1 MVGLKGSIVWL
12 LLIFTTYN
20 FTVLGQRTI
29 TLTNPSFEDLPR
41 HSRPP
46 VAWIDCG
53 FIGET
58 PPDIQPNA
66 TFKVTRQAKDG
77 DTYLGMVVR
86 ENDTWE
92 AVSQRMSE
100 PMKKGNCYEFSIYL
114 AKSEMYVSLSREEED
129 KRINYITPATLRI
142 YGGYEYCDKDFLLG
156 ETEEI
161 ANTSWIRYDFKFEPV
176 GDYTHIIL
184 EAFYK
189 TPTLFPY
196 NGNILVD
203 HASPIVPIPCQP
215 NTQIVQI
222 PEEENQPP
230 LEEEK
235 AVEKE
240 IATPATEPE
249 KFKEGRASQTKT
261 NAQTNNPKELEQEK
275 YTITSANL
283 SKVKASELSEG
294 QTIKLDNL
302 YFEMDKSILTNNSE
316 NTLLELFEFLN
327 NNQQVII
334 EVGGHTNGLCSA
346 EYCDELSRERAKA
359 VASSLV
365 KMGLPGYRILYKGY
379 GKRMPIA
386 TNETVAGRTLNQRVE
401 IKIISLGE

>member
-1 MVGLKGSIVWL
+1 MIGLKESVVGL
-12 LLIFTTYN
+12 LLIVTTIN
-20 FTVLGQRTI
+20 FTALGQRTI
-29 TLTNPSFEDLPR
+29 TLSNPSFEDLPR

-46 VAWIDCG
+46 LAWTDCG
-53 FIGET
+53 FMGET

-77 DTYLGMVVR
+77 ETYLGMVVR

-92 AVSQRMSE
+92 AVGQRLSE

-156 ETEEI
+156 ETAEI
-161 ANTSWIRYDFKFEPV
+161 ANTTWIRYDFKFEPS
-176 GDYTHIIL
+176 GDFTHIVL

-215 NTQIVQI
+215 NIQIADI
-222 PEEENQPP
+222 PEEENQQQTEA
-230 LEEEK
+230 EEEIADIEL
-235 AVEKE
+235 AVTEKE
-240 IATPATEPE
+240 EI
-249 KFKEGRASQTKT
+249 KEVALPQTQQRAKI
-261 NAQTNNPKELEQEK
+261 NNPKPAEQEK
-275 YTITSANL
+275 SVITSANL

-302 YFEMDKSILTNNSE
+302 YFEMDKSILTANSE
-316 NTLLELFEFLN
+316 NTLSELFEFLN
-327 NNQQVII
+327 NNQKVII

-386 TNETVAGRTLNQRVE
+386 SNETVEGRTLNQRVE

>member
-1 MVGLKGSIVWL
+1 MIGLRESIVWL
-12 LLIFTTYN
+12 LLICTPFN
-20 FTVLGQRTI
+20 FVLLGQGTI
-29 TLTNPSFEDLPR
+29 TLSNPSFEDLPR

-46 VAWIDCG
+46 HAWTDCG
-53 FIGET
+53 FMGET

-66 TFKVTRQAKDG
+66 TFKVTRQAKEG
-77 DTYLGMVVR
+77 ETYLGMVVR

-92 AVSQRMSE
+92 AVGQRLSE

-156 ETEEI
+156 ETAEI
-161 ANTSWIRYDFKFEPV
+161 ANTAWIRYDFKFEPS
-176 GDYTHIIL
+176 GDYSHIIL

-215 NTQIVQI
+215 NIQIAEI
-222 PEEENQPP
+222 PEEESQQQ
-230 LEEEK
+230 LETEDEIE
-235 AVEKE
+235 EKE
-240 IATPATEPE
+240 IWVTEPKEIKEVVLPKPTNTE
-249 KFKEGRASQTKT
+249 KISNLQ
-261 NAQTNNPKELEQEK
+261 PVELEK
-275 YTITSANL
+275 PKITSANL

-302 YFEMDKSILTNNSE
+302 YFQMDKSILTDNSE
-316 NTLLELFEFLN
+316 NALLELFEFLN
-327 NNQQVII
+327 NNQKVII
-334 EVGGHTNGLCSA
+334 EVGGHTNGLCST

-386 TNETVAGRTLNQRVE
+386 SNETVEGRTLNQRVE

>member
-1 MVGLKGSIVWL
+1 MIGLKKSKVWIL
-12 LLIFTTYN
+12 LVLLTYN
-20 FTVLGQRTI
+20 STLWGQNTV
-29 TLTNPSFEDLPR
+29 TLSNPSFEDLPR

-46 VAWIDCG
+46 VAWTDCG
-53 FIGET
+53 FMGET

-92 AVSQRMSE
+92 AVGQRLSE

-114 AKSEMYVSLSREEED
+114 AKSEMYVSLSREEEN
-129 KRINYITPATLRI
+129 KRVNYITPAKLRI
-142 YGGYEYCDKDFLLG
+142 YGGYEYCDKDYLLG
-156 ETEEI
+156 ETQEI
-161 ANTSWIRYDFKFEPV
+161 ANSTWIRYDFKFEPL

-203 HASPIVPIPCQP
+203 HASPIVPVPCQP
-215 NTQIVQI
+215 NTQIVEA
-222 PEEENQPP
+222 PEEEIPQQIKEDETAETVITE

-235 AVEKE
+235 NVV
-240 IATPATEPE
+240 P
-249 KFKEGRASQTKT
+249 SQPKT
-261 NAQTNNPKELEQEK
+261 NPTNITSKEKVAQEK
-275 YTITSANL
+275 TTISSANL
-283 SKVKASELSEG
+283 SKVKASQLSEG

-302 YFEMDKSILTNNSE
+302 YFEMDKSILTDNSE

-327 NNQQVII
+327 NNQKVII

-386 TNETVAGRTLNQRVE
+386 TNETVEGRTLNQRVE

>member
-1 MVGLKGSIVWL
+1 MIGLKKSKVWIL
-12 LLIFTTYN
+12 LVLLTYN
-20 FTVLGQRTI
+20 STLWGQNTV
-29 TLTNPSFEDLPR
+29 TLSNPSFEDLPR

-46 VAWIDCG
+46 VAWTDCG
-53 FIGET
+53 FMGET

-92 AVSQRMSE
+92 AVGQRLSE

-114 AKSEMYVSLSREEED
+114 AKSEMYVSLSREEEN
-129 KRINYITPATLRI
+129 KRVNYITPAKLRI
-142 YGGYEYCDKDFLLG
+142 YGGYEYCDKDYLLG
-156 ETEEI
+156 ETQEI
-161 ANTSWIRYDFKFEPV
+161 ANSTWIRYDFKFEPL

-203 HASPIVPIPCQP
+203 HASPIVPVPCQP
-215 NTQIVQI
+215 NTQIVEA
-222 PEEENQPP
+222 PEEEIPQQI
-230 LEEEK
+230 
-235 AVEKE
+235 KE
-240 IATPATEPE
+240 DETAETVITEPE
-249 KFKEGRASQTKT
+249 EVKNVVPSQPKT
-261 NAQTNNPKELEQEK
+261 NPTNIATKEKVAQEK
-275 YTITSANL
+275 TTISSANL

-302 YFEMDKSILTNNSE
+302 YFEMDKSILTDNSE

-327 NNQQVII
+327 NNQKVII

-386 TNETVAGRTLNQRVE
+386 TNETIEGRTLNQRVE

>member
-1 MVGLKGSIVWL
+1 MVGLKGSKIWL
-12 LLIFTTYN
+12 LLIFSTFN
-20 FTVLGQRTI
+20 LMLLGQRTI
-29 TLTNPSFEDLPR
+29 TLSNPSFEDLPR

-46 VAWIDCG
+46 VAWTDCG
-53 FIGET
+53 FMGET

-92 AVSQRMSE
+92 AVGQRLSE
-100 PMKKGNCYEFSIYL
+100 PMQKGNCYEFSIYL
-114 AKSEMYVSLSREEED
+114 AKSEMYVSLTREDEN
-129 KRINYITPATLRI
+129 KRVNYITPATLRI
-142 YGGYEYCDKDFLLG
+142 YGGYEYCEKVYLLG

-161 ANTSWIRYDFKFEPV
+161 ANSTWIRYDFKFEPL
-176 GDYTHIIL
+176 GDYTHIVL

-196 NGNILVD
+196 NGNILID
-203 HASPIVPIPCQP
+203 HASPIVPVPCQP
-215 NTQIVQI
+215 NTQIVEN
-222 PEEENQPP
+222 PEEEIEQE
-230 LEEEK
+230 LEEEV
-235 AVEKE
+235 VETVLSETEEVKEVIVPPTNTSPKQPESKE
-240 IATPATEPE
+240 IA
-249 KFKEGRASQTKT
+249 
-261 NAQTNNPKELEQEK
+261 QEK
-275 YTITSANL
+275 ASITSSNL
-283 SKVKASELSEG
+283 SKVKASDLSEG

-302 YFEMDKSILTNNSE
+302 YFEMDKSILTDNSE

-327 NNQQVII
+327 NNQKVII

-379 GKRMPIA
+379 GKRMPVA
-386 TNETVAGRTLNQRVE
+386 TNETIEGRTLNQRVE

>member
-1 MVGLKGSIVWL
+1 MIGLKKSKVWIL
-12 LLIFTTYN
+12 LVLLTYN
-20 FTVLGQRTI
+20 STLWGQNTV
-29 TLTNPSFEDLPR
+29 TLSNPSFEDLPR

-46 VAWIDCG
+46 VAWTDCG
-53 FIGET
+53 FMGET

-92 AVSQRMSE
+92 AVGQRLSE

-114 AKSEMYVSLSREEED
+114 AKSEMYVSLSREEEN
-129 KRINYITPATLRI
+129 KRVNYITPAKLRI
-142 YGGYEYCDKDFLLG
+142 YGGYEYCDKDYLLG
-156 ETEEI
+156 ETQEI
-161 ANTSWIRYDFKFEPV
+161 ANSTWIRYDFKFEPL

-203 HASPIVPIPCQP
+203 HASPIVPVPCQP
-215 NTQIVQI
+215 NTQIVEA
-222 PEEENQPP
+222 PEEEIPQQIKEDETAETVITE

-235 AVEKE
+235 NVV
-240 IATPATEPE
+240 P
-249 KFKEGRASQTKT
+249 SQPKT
-261 NAQTNNPKELEQEK
+261 NPTNITSKEKVAQEK
-275 YTITSANL
+275 TTISSANL
-283 SKVKASELSEG
+283 SKVKASQLSEG

-302 YFEMDKSILTNNSE
+302 YFEMDKSILTDNSE

-327 NNQQVII
+327 NNQKVII

-386 TNETVAGRTLNQRVE
+386 TNETIEGRTLNQRVE

>member
-1 MVGLKGSIVWL
+1 MIGLKKSKVWIL
-12 LLIFTTYN
+12 LVLLTYN
-20 FTVLGQRTI
+20 STLWGQNTV
-29 TLTNPSFEDLPR
+29 TLSNPSFEDLPR

-46 VAWIDCG
+46 VAWTDCG
-53 FIGET
+53 FMGET

-92 AVSQRMSE
+92 AVGQRLSE

-114 AKSEMYVSLSREEED
+114 AKSEMYVSLSREEEN
-129 KRINYITPATLRI
+129 KRVNYITPAKLRI
-142 YGGYEYCDKDFLLG
+142 YGGYEYCDKDYLLG
-156 ETEEI
+156 ETQEI
-161 ANTSWIRYDFKFEPV
+161 ANSTWIRYDFKFEPL

-203 HASPIVPIPCQP
+203 HASPIVPVPCQP
-215 NTQIVQI
+215 NTQIVEA
-222 PEEENQPP
+222 PEEEIPQQI
-230 LEEEK
+230 
-235 AVEKE
+235 KE
-240 IATPATEPE
+240 DETAETVITEPE
-249 KFKEGRASQTKT
+249 EVKNVVPSQPKT
-261 NAQTNNPKELEQEK
+261 NPTNIATKEKVAQEK
-275 YTITSANL
+275 TTISSANL

-302 YFEMDKSILTNNSE
+302 YFEMDKSILTDNSE

-327 NNQQVII
+327 NNQKVII

-386 TNETVAGRTLNQRVE
+386 TNETVEGRTLNQRVE

>member
-1 MVGLKGSIVWL
+1 MIRLKGSIIWL
-12 LLIFTTYN
+12 LLIGASYHYT
-20 FTVLGQRTI
+20 LMGQGTI
-29 TLTNPSFEDLPR
+29 TLSNPSFEDLPR

-46 VAWIDCG
+46 VAWTDCG
-53 FIGET
+53 FMGET

-92 AVSQRMSE
+92 AVGQRLSE
-100 PMKKGNCYEFSIYL
+100 PMKTGNCYEFSIYL
-114 AKSEMYVSLSREEED
+114 AKSEMYVSLTREDLD
-129 KRINYITPATLRI
+129 KKVNYITPAKLRI

-161 ANTSWIRYDFKFEPV
+161 ANTTWIRYDFKFEPL
-176 GDYTHIIL
+176 GDYSHIIL

-196 NGNILVD
+196 NGNILID
-203 HASPIVPIPCQP
+203 HASPIVPVPCQP
-215 NTQIVQI
+215 NTQIVETPPI
-222 PEEENQPP
+222 ENSQPI
-230 LEEEK
+230 E
-235 AVEKE
+235 
-240 IATPATEPE
+240 
-249 KFKEGRASQTKT
+249 
-261 NAQTNNPKELEQEK
+261 KELEAVTAIIEQDEVQEVVPTQPK
-275 YTITSANL
+275 TVTKVDESKQKEQDKSAITSANL
-283 SKVKASELSEG
+283 SKVRASELSEG

-302 YFEMDKSILTNNSE
+302 YFEMDKSILTDNSE

-327 NNQQVII
+327 NNQKVII
-334 EVGGHTNGLCSA
+334 EVGGHTNGLCSS

-386 TNETVAGRTLNQRVE
+386 TNETVEGRTLNQRVE

>member
-1 MVGLKGSIVWL
+1 MIGLKKSKVWIL
-12 LLIFTTYN
+12 LVLLTYN
-20 FTVLGQRTI
+20 STLWGQNTV
-29 TLTNPSFEDLPR
+29 TLSNPSFEDLPR

-46 VAWIDCG
+46 VAWTDCG
-53 FIGET
+53 FMGET

-92 AVSQRMSE
+92 AVGQRLSE

-114 AKSEMYVSLSREEED
+114 AKSEMYVSLSREEEN
-129 KRINYITPATLRI
+129 KRVNYITPAKLRI
-142 YGGYEYCDKDFLLG
+142 YGGYEYCDKDYLLG
-156 ETEEI
+156 ETQEI
-161 ANTSWIRYDFKFEPV
+161 ANSTWIRYDFKFEPL

-203 HASPIVPIPCQP
+203 HASPIVPVPCQP
-215 NTQIVQI
+215 NTQIVEA
-222 PEEENQPP
+222 PEEEIPQQIKEDETAETVITE

-235 AVEKE
+235 NVVPSQPKTNPTN
-240 IATPATEPE
+240 IATKE
-249 KFKEGRASQTKT
+249 KVA
-261 NAQTNNPKELEQEK
+261 QEK
-275 YTITSANL
+275 TTISSANL

-302 YFEMDKSILTNNSE
+302 YFEMDKSILTDNSE

-327 NNQQVII
+327 NNQKVII

-386 TNETVAGRTLNQRVE
+386 TNETVEGRTLNQRVE